1 MDVLI
6 AGGHGKIA
14 LILSRLLAD
23 GGHTPRGLIRDP
35 AQAADLQGVGA
46 RPVVCDL
53 EHDEVDP
60 HVGGAEAIVFAAG
73 AGPGS
78 GPERKRTVDYGAAVK
93 CVDAA
98 ERLGVRRF
106 VIVSSIGAH
115 DPERGPGSMQ
125 PYLRAK
131 AEADQRSSER
141 ASSGPSCAPET
152 SRTSPEQARRGAH
165 RLRSPAGRSRAKTWR
180 RTLLALLEQ
189 DAGIRSTFE
198 LFSGDVPVD
207 EAVRGYESGPRAV
220 RSAGAARQGVRR
232 RPRQTARPPRGRRW
246 PGCRPRRGKQR
257 RRRCERVAGGMSSSG
272 RARAGR
278 TCSATPRSA
287 GRRRARPSQA
297 RAGRSASRL
306 HPRTRAAATRP
317 RRGSRSCATRH
328 MSAAPR

>member
-125 PYLRAK
+125 PDSPRQGRSR
-131 AEADQRSSER
+131 QRSSR
-141 ASSGPSCAPET
+141 AASSGTVVRPAEPHGRAGVQGAYACTPTPVTCGPVPREDVARPRPCSPCS
-152 SRTSPEQARRGAH
+152 SRTRASASRRSSSFSATCPSTKLV
-165 RLRSPAGRSRAKTWR
+165 RAMNPGRS
-180 RTLLALLEQ
+180 
-189 DAGIRSTFE
+189 
-198 LFSGDVPVD
+198 
-207 EAVRGYESGPRAV
+207 AVS
-220 RSAGAARQGVRR
+220 Q
-232 RPRQTARPPRGRRW
+232 
-246 PGCRPRRGKQR
+246 
-257 RRRCERVAGGMSSSG
+257 
-272 RARAGR
+272 
-278 TCSATPRSA
+278 
-287 GRRRARPSQA
+287 RRRARV
-297 RAGRSASRL
+297 RA
-306 HPRTRAAATRP
+306 
-317 RRGSRSCATRH
+317 
-328 MSAAPR
+328 